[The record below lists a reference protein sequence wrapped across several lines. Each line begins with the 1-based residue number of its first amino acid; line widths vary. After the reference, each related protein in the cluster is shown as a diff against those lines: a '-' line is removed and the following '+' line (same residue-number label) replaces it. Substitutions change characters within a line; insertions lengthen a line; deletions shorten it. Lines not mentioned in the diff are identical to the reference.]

1 MKSILNIFINP
12 DAVEEKASDFAENCV
27 GREDLPADKAIAPF
41 FFFNDPEAPD
51 FLCLTDRQKKD
62 YKQFSAGFK
71 RAEQAKVNPHK
82 LDAQYIAAKEKL
94 NLSAQ
99 QQVLWDK
106 REVKARRKTS
116 DLLDNAT
123 RYDKSMDGK
132 FSLAAILTESM
143 AFQGGVSP
151 GVMVSMVLMTVLGW
165 LSGGGLGMLGVS
177 KTFVG
182 AAVVLAVL
190 ASFWLTRTISEGR
203 QDSTYAKVAVWLVC
217 FFLPVAGGW
226 WGHLLADTV
235 FSPGDVIEHVQD
247 MGPAGWILLGGGF
260 LAVCMLGFVMSMLS
274 LTAHM
279 SARGERQS
287 TYNNDGNGSGVY
299 HTGDGKIAQFLALVG
314 CNAALV
320 APWYALHYVP
330 NGIPFI
336 SNLCHVLLTTIGM
349 VMPGILAI
357 YYGPM
362 TYTSHLE
369 KAWAYTLAMRDK
381 QAQGVHYG
389 SMTKNHVFARR
400 VQLLAAYLDNTP
412 ECGPDGEAVGL
423 LTNKGSGFAPDA
435 GKPLVTTRSDLSRHS
450 HIFGGTGSG
459 KTSNWI
465 LPQVF
470 KWVRNKCGGFLVVCG
485 KGVLAKELEGMMNF
499 ILIKPGK
506 AGKPGL
512 PLGLYENMDV
522 VSITR
527 AYEGVN
533 HLEAMRSSGGSA
545 GGQFYLQAAQRQLD
559 ASTRLMFYM
568 LEAELAEIIGKV
580 DIGQH
585 YNTLMANRKWTKTP
599 ITHQLIIRKMAEFK
613 ELSEHNDCLKM
624 LTYVQK
630 FHPLCNIVKTGAVDA
645 TGKPVTACEYSEDGD
660 GMLLQMT
667 INNIIAITEMDNE
680 TRSNM
685 FETLN
690 NWLNPLFTH
699 RDLVAWMDNETGV
712 RVESVLEGKGLGVYL
727 PVDKYGQG
735 ASLIQALI
743 KNRVMA
749 GINARDDLW
758 RKQKTAMGFDPTD
771 VLMVVDEAHSPGLVT
786 PQDILFAS
794 QARSKGAC
802 LVYSTQ
808 SISSYVASIGREGT
822 MSFMQNFT
830 TQGCMEVPS
839 SPETRDYMIAV
850 MGEGYVRYTNISGER
865 IQVGDTLQLA
875 ANLAV
880 YNKDHEEYDGFMQLR
895 RNGHFRFGGSEM
907 EDRSTFG
914 SDTAKQ
920 SEIKL
925 IRQQVARFGPWLE
938 KGEVDQRL
946 ASSKGMCLIK
956 GLRAGAMRADFY
968 QLRHTP
974 AGFIPEDL
982 RDASYNDTHSQHAA

>member
-1 MKSILNIFINP
+1 MSILNLFINA
-12 DAVEEKASDFAENCV
+12 DAVEEKASEFADNCV
-27 GREDLPADKAIAPF
+27 GREDLPADKAVAPYLA
-41 FFFNDPEAPD
+41 FNNPD
-51 FLCLTDRQKKD
+51 TPSVLCLDKEQTETFKKL
-62 YKQFSAGFK
+62 SAAFK
-71 RAEQAKVNPHK
+71 AAERAKADPHK
-82 LDAQYIAAKEKL
+82 LDAQYIAAVSKL
-94 NLSAQ
+94 NLNAQ
-99 QQVLWDK
+99 QKVLWS
-106 REVKARRKTS
+106 ETEAMMRKKCS
-116 DLLDNAT
+116 HLLDTAT

-132 FSLAAILTESM
+132 FPLAGILTESM
-143 AFQGGVSP
+143 GFQGDVSP
-151 GVMVSMVLMTVLGW
+151 GVMVSMVLMAVMGW
-165 LSGGGLGMLGVS
+165 VCGSGLSMFGFAEAFTHYVTALA
-177 KTFVG
+177 FV
-182 AAVVLAVL
+182 
-190 ASFWLTRTISEGR
+190 ASLWLTRTISEGR
-203 QDSTYAKVAVWLVC
+203 QDTTFAKVAVWLVC

-226 WGHLLADTV
+226 WGHLLAGPIADPRG
-235 FSPGDVIEHVQD
+235 FMERMSNLGPVQIG
-247 MGPAGWILLGGGF
+247 MIYGGVVLVG
-260 LAVCMLGFVMSMLS
+260 MLGFAM
-274 LTAHM
+274 TALGLMAH
-279 SARGERQS
+279 SSRRGERISKYYNHDS
-287 TYNNDGNGSGVY
+287 TSPHMAVPGSQF
-299 HTGDGKIAQFLALVG
+299 IALLG

-320 APWYALHYVP
+320 APWVAAAHAPGGFLSGTFTAL
-330 NGIPFI
+330 G
-336 SNLCHVLLTTIGM
+336 C

-357 YYGPM
+357 VLGPM
-362 TYTSHLE
+362 SYTRHLE
-369 KAWAYTLAMRDK
+369 GAWALTLALRD
-381 QAQGVHYG
+381 QESQGMHYG

-400 VQLLAAYLDNTP
+400 AQLLTCWLDKTP

-435 GKPLVTTRSDLSRHS
+435 GKRLVQTRADLSRHS
-450 HIFGGTGSG
+450 HIYGGTGSG
-459 KTSNWI
+459 KTTNWI
-465 LPQVF
+465 LPQIF

-485 KGVLAKELEGMMNF
+485 KGVLAKELRGLLNF
-499 ILIKPGK
+499 TLVEPGV
-506 AGKPGL
+506 A
-512 PLGLYENMDV
+512 LGLYENMDV

-559 ASTRLMFYM
+559 ASTRLMFY
-568 LEAELAEIIGKV
+568 LCEAEMAEILAKV
-580 DIGQH
+580 DMGQS
-585 YNTLMANRKWTKTP
+585 YETLMANRKWTKTP
-599 ITHQLIIRKMAEFK
+599 IAHQLIIRKMAEFK

-630 FHPLCNIVKTGAVDA
+630 FHPLCNVVKTGEVDA
-645 TGKPVTACEYSEDGD
+645 NGKPVTVCEYAEDGD

-749 GINARDDLW
+749 GINARDDMW
-758 RKQKTAMGFDPTD
+758 RKTKGATD
-771 VLMVVDEAHSPGLVT
+771 VLMVVDEAHTNGLVT
-786 PQDILFAS
+786 PADILFAS

-802 LVYSTQ
+802 LVYATQ
-808 SISSYVASIGREGT
+808 SISSYVAAIGREGT

-839 SPETRDYMIAV
+839 SPETRDYMISV
-850 MGEGYVRYTNISGER
+850 MGEGFVRFSNIAYNR
-865 IQVGDTLQLA
+865 IQVGDTIQLA
-875 ANLAV
+875 SNLAV
-880 YNKDHEEYDGFMQLR
+880 FNPAHEEYDAFLALR
-895 RNGHFRFGGSEM
+895 RNGHFKFEGAKM
-907 EDRSTFG
+907 EDRSFTDYET
-914 SDTAKQ
+914 SLM
-920 SEIKL
+920 SEIRL
-925 IRQQVARFGPWLE
+925 IRQQTAHFGPWLE

-956 GLRAGAMRADFY
+956 ALHAGAMRHDFY
-968 QLRHTP
+968 QLKHIE

-982 RDASYNDTHSQHAA
+982 RDESYNDSHFHHAA